1 MKNQWFGDINDF
13 RKFALL
19 NLLCEFYDNMLVA
32 WMLTGDIP
40 KEEKNTGD
48 GRKIAF
54 AKKSRRRYWLE
65 GETEGIQKKI
75 WEKLNGF
82 FYDDNDEIKKDVV
95 RKLSCVKELELLPGS
110 VAQFFD
116 GKTENDSGFNWN
128 ARLLCETHEKKADIV
143 FFDADNGIANNIPG
157 ANEIS
162 CSDEKSRGY
171 IFAEEI
177 IAHIKEERSVL
188 IYQHN
193 TLSKLRNF
201 GQLCK
206 DCKKIISDQC
216 SNINI
221 EKYIMCLKGGSVLFL
236 LIEKDRLKRESIAK
250 RVQKEFTAKFI
261 SIL

>member
-13 RKFALL
+13 RKLALL

-95 RKLSCVKELELLPGS
+95 RKLSCVKELELLPER

-116 GKTENDSGFNWN
+116 GKAENDSGFYWN
-128 ARLLCETHEKKADIV
+128 ARLLCEAREKKADIV
-143 FFDADNGIANNIPG
+143 FFDADNGIANNIPR
-157 ANEIS
+157 AKEIS

-171 IFAEEI
+171 IFVEEI
-177 IAHIKEERSVL
+177 IAHVKAERSVL

-206 DCKKIISDQC
+206 DCKKIISVQC
-216 SNINI
+216 SNI
-221 EKYIMCLKGGSVLFL
+221 EKDIMCLKGGSVLFL
-236 LIEKDRLKRESIAK
+236 LIEKDQRKRELIAERIK
-250 RVQKEFTAKFI
+250 EEFTEKFI
-261 SIL
+261 SVIP